1 MDLKVFLK
9 MWKKSGDMSCYGA
22 KREHTMCK
30 RFTLKWEIVR
40 VQVWMWSPTLDR
52 NGKVEQ
58 NKSDGERHIKLI
70 L

>member
-1 MDLKVFLK
+1 
-9 MWKKSGDMSCYGA
+9 
-22 KREHTMCK
+22 MCK